1 MGIALLVC
9 GFDRLKICYLFVIGE
24 QHPKYG
30 THLKAPTSIRMGIS
44 HITNELQYD
53 VYSPYP

>member
-9 GFDRLKICYLFVIGE
+9 GFDRLRVYVMFVIGE

-30 THLKAPTSIRMGIS
+30 THLKAP
-44 HITNELQYD
+44 
-53 VYSPYP
+53 VYVWVYPI